1 MRVLHVD
8 TGKEMR
14 GGQWQLL
21 RLMEGM
27 AEGHEPVLLAPRGSP
42 LIQEAA
48 RRGLAHEPLRLVK
61 LVRLSKSADL
71 VHAHDAG
78 AHSLAA
84 VLMRRPLVV
93 ARRVAFPI
101 QRNPASRWKY
111 ARADHYIAVSRHVQ
125 NVLISGGISA
135 DKISVVYDGVPLA
148 TPVPGDELP
157 ERELP
162 ERELIVAPATADPAK
177 GTELVRQAA
186 SMARVS
192 VNFSENLEK
201 DLRRAAVFL
210 YITRSEGLGS
220 AILLA
225 MAAGVPVLASRVG
238 GIPELVEDGRT
249 GLLTE
254 NTAES
259 IAAGLHRLLEDA
271 ALRRAL
277 AARALDAVAERYS
290 VPAMVRGTLGVY
302 QQVLSC

>member
-42 LIQEAA
+42 LLQEAA
-48 RRGLAHEPLRLVK
+48 RRALPHEPLRLVK

-93 ARRVAFPI
+93 ARRVAFPL

-111 ARADHYIAVSRHVQ
+111 ARADHYIAVSRHVRD
-125 NVLISGGISA
+125 VLVSSGVSA

-148 TPVPGDELP
+148 PSAPGGELST
-157 ERELP
+157 
-162 ERELIVAPATADPAK
+162 RELIVAPATADPAK

-186 SMARVS
+186 TLAQVS
-192 VNFSENLEK
+192 VHFSENLEE
-201 DLRRAAVFL
+201 DLRRAALFL
-210 YITRSEGLGS
+210 YITHSEGLGS

-238 GIPELVEDGRT
+238 GIPELVENGRT
-249 GLLTE
+249 GLLAE

-259 IAAGLHRLLEDA
+259 IAAGLQRLLEDA
-271 ALRRAL
+271 ALRGAL
-277 AARALDAVAERYS
+277 AARAVDAVAERYS
-290 VPAMVRGTLGVY
+290 VPAMVRGTLDVY
-302 QQVLSC
+302 QKVLSC